1 MLGGVAECYG
11 LSHVND
17 DYILFRFFSVLV
29 ARCSLNHKCNLL
41 SSTLFHS
48 FTTSEC
54 ACILS
59 NLNQFYCSETHEVSL
74 LALTT
79 IATQILFAS
88 YNMENARLWVGVF
101 FSISTWH
108 SLHAMFWSRLYSE
121 MSLICFLFVLFCLT
135 CVQ

>member
-88 YNMENARLWVGVF
+88 YNMENAAVGWCF
-101 FSISTWH
+101 LFYFTWH
-108 SLHAMFWSRLYSE
+108 SLHAMFESRLYSE